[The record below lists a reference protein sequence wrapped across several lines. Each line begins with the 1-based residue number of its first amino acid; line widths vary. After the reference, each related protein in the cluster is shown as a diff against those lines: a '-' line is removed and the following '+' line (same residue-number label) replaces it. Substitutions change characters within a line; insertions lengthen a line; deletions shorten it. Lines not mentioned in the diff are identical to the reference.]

1 LTRRTKRS
9 RLSRA
14 KGESV
19 HLDNLLDE
27 ALKDTFPASD
37 PIAITIEKY
46 AGSVAL
52 SGPDGLAN
60 PSMVPRV
67 HEVAVPSM
75 PPPVSI
81 FDINLWAVRQI
92 SKYYFDW
99 WWLLLGG
106 RS

>member
-1 LTRRTKRS
+1 LTRRTKRT

-14 KGESV
+14 EGESV

-46 AGSVAL
+46 AGGVAL
-52 SGPDGLAN
+52 RGA
-60 PSMVPRV
+60 RV
-67 HEVAVPSM
+67 HEVATPSM
-75 PPPVSI
+75 PLPVSV
-81 FDINLWAVRQI
+81 FDMSLWAVRQI

-99 WWLLLGG
+99 WRLLLGG